1 MIIIFYNL
9 ILRIHLRFLEKFNL
23 PNAIGAVDGTQI
35 AITPPNEIDELY
47 QEHLYINRK
56 QYHSINCQIASNLTI
71 QIPN

>member
-23 PNAIGAVDGTQI
+23 PNTIGAVDGTQI

-56 QYHSINCQIASNLTI
+56 QYHSINCQIVSNLTI